1 MRLSRQ
7 NGAGLMEVM
16 VALFVLAIGLLG
28 FAGLQN
34 SSLVFSQKAYANSQA
49 AFMTQDILERMRA
62 NRDVVD
68 DYTIGFDDDANSG
81 TDCAAANCTAAQM
94 AAWDLSQWK
103 ESLRGDNGQ
112 RAVLPDADGEILY
125 SNVGGVERAVITVR
139 YRLREAAGEDDD
151 NSQDNAGT
159 RYSYE
164 MRTQI

>member
-1 MRLSRQ
+1 
-7 NGAGLMEVM
+7 
-16 VALFVLAIGLLG
+16 
-28 FAGLQN
+28 
-34 SSLVFSQKAYANSQA
+34 
-49 AFMTQDILERMRA
+49 
-62 NRDVVD
+62 
-68 DYTIGFDDDANSG
+68 
-81 TDCAAANCTAAQM
+81 M